1 MFDNLDT
8 INQWLDLLFSYGVI
22 WVYLVIFLACFIENI
37 FPPFPG
43 DTFIVAAGALVGLE
57 RLDLIPAVL
66 SVISG
71 GVLSVMV
78 IYFFGKNKG
87 YNFFK
92 KKNYKL
98 YSEEDIEKSNIYFK
112 KYGALILIFSR
123 FVVGF
128 RSALALAAGVGQY
141 QVGKMFLYSLISYI
155 LFTSLLMYSAIAFIE
170 NYDNLASFIKTYN
183 WIVLPLLIIII
194 LLYILSKLKKQKDLQ
209 E

>member
-8 INQWLDLLFSYGVI
+8 INEWLDIIFAYGVL
-22 WVYLVIFLACFIENI
+22 WVYVVIFLACFIENL

-43 DTFIVAAGALVGLE
+43 DTFIVAAGALVGIE
-57 RLDLIPAVL
+57 RLDLFLAFS
-66 SVISG
+66 SVVCG

-78 IYFFGKNKG
+78 IYIFGKNKG
-87 YNFFK
+87 YNYFK

-98 YSEEDIEKSNIYFK
+98 YSEEDIEKSHIYFQ

-123 FVVGF
+123 FVIGF

-141 QVGKMFLYSLISYI
+141 QVGKMFLYTIISYI

-170 NYDNLASFIKTYN
+170 NYDGLASFIKTYN
-183 WIVLPLLIIII
+183 WIVLPLLIIAVV
-194 LLYILSKLKKQKDLQ
+194 LYILSKLKNQRDLQ
-209 E
+209 K

>member
-8 INQWLDLLFSYGVI
+8 INQWLDLIFSYGVI

-57 RLDLIPAVL
+57 RLDLILAVL

-141 QVGKMFLYSLISYI
+141 QPGKMFLYSLISYI

-183 WIVLPLLIIII
+183 WIVLPLLIIIVV
-194 LLYILSKLKKQKDLQ
+194 LYILNKLKNQKDLHK
-209 E
+209 